1 MATIGVVSCGL
12 LGGDK
17 MSYGVTIQ
25 LTLDQYNL
33 LEALL
38 AALSPDVEQ
47 DIDGLKEL
55 IDAITKEPQA

>member
-1 MATIGVVSCGL
+1 
-12 LGGDK
+12 

-38 AALSPDVEQ
+38 AAISPDVEQ